1 MATKDGEFPHSCAVK
16 HVNTKVTL
24 LVNLKGLVDF
34 AQELK
39 KLQNQL
45 KTVQGRKDT
54 LEGKMGMETY
64 VKVPE
69 DVKARDAKK
78 LEELK
83 DEVKKIE
90 ESIVRFE
97 ALAKAEWRVC

>member
-1 MATKDGEFPHSCAVK
+1 M
-16 HVNTKVTL
+16 TL

-39 KLQNQL
+39 KLQSQL
-45 KTVQGRKDT
+45 KDVQGRKEK

-78 LEELK
+78 LTELT

-90 ESIVRFE
+90 ESIARFE
-97 ALAKAEWRVC
+97 DLAKAE